1 MQDRDPHLLVAEG
14 VEFVNAGKQCFVSAK
29 REVILCAGK
38 GRALQSMFQKGRLS
52 ITLLRCLPISDD
64 TRAFW
69 YVRHFSVLVIHA
81 NASSGIGRK
90 EVLSRYGIET
100 LNDLPGVGENLRE

>member
-1 MQDRDPHLLVAEG
+1 MPAS
-14 VEFVNAGKQCFVSAK
+14 NVSF
-29 REVILCAGK
+29 
-38 GRALQSMFQKGRLS
+38 LQSEKSFCVLVRAEPCSLYVSERK
-52 ITLLRCLPISDD
+52 TLNHTFRCLPISDD

-90 EVLSRYGIET
+90 EILSRYGIET
-100 LNDLPGVGENLRE
+100 LNDLPGVGENLREFRHLYTRSSAND